1 MCMAARAWWGVAGS
15 VAHFWVYRCGWA
27 PSFAGVRVRGSGG
40 VLAAKVGPWLRLL
53 RPSPREV
60 GVTALGKL
68 PKQLLSASFF
78 FFFLKNSPCS
88 SLPLHTRA
96 WPLTQPNSPTRP
108 GAVLVRPIMAQLFPV
123 CDHSLC
129 GCKQPPGV
137 CHFILIPPSNFKHP
151 GFSGAAQNLFANGGS
166 C

>member
-1 MCMAARAWWGVAGS
+1 M
-15 VAHFWVYRCGWA
+15 AHFWVYRYGRA
-27 PSFAGVRVRGSGG
+27 PSVAGVRVRGSSG
-40 VLAAKVGPWLRLL
+40 VLAAEVGPWLRLL

-96 WPLTQPNSPTRP
+96 
-108 GAVLVRPIMAQLFPV
+108 
-123 CDHSLC
+123 
-129 GCKQPPGV
+129 
-137 CHFILIPPSNFKHP
+137 
-151 GFSGAAQNLFANGGS
+151 
-166 C
+166 

>member
-1 MCMAARAWWGVAGS
+1 MAARAWWGVAGS
-15 VAHFWVYRCGWA
+15 VAHLWVYRYGWA
-27 PSFAGVRVRGSGG
+27 LSFAGVRVRGSGG
-40 VLAAKVGPWLRLL
+40 VLAAEVGPWLRLL

-88 SLPLHTRA
+88 SLPLHTMA

-108 GAVLVRPIMAQLFPV
+108 GTVRVRPIMAQLFPV
-123 CDHSLC
+123 CDHSLF
-129 GCKQPPGV
+129 GCKQPPCV